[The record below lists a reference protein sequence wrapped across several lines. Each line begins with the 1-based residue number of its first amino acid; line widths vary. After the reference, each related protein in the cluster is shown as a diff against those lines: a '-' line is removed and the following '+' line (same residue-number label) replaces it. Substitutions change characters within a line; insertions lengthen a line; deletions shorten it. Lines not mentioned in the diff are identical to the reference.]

1 MKPFGR
7 YDASALE
14 EVRFQPGSRERVLM
28 NLLGIKSK
36 RQMDRV
42 EAREQ
47 LRALEELVKIYGQT
61 NRFKASDIRK
71 IHKVWLGNVYA
82 WARQYRMINLSKG
95 KFPFAAARFIP
106 KLMEDLEKG
115 PLRKFTPCRYS
126 SLAKIV
132 EAISV
137 VHTEL
142 VLIHPFRD
150 GNGRVGR
157 LLAIL
162 MALQAGLPPLDFSEI
177 AGKRRGAYFAAVQ
190 EGLSRNYGMMEEI
203 FRGVIDRTLRSHGW
217 PRIQQGPL
225 SFPPNFP
232 KQKG

>member
-1 MKPFGR
+1 MKRFSR
-7 YDASALE
+7 YDTSALE
-14 EVRFQPGSRERVLM
+14 EAQFQPGSRGRVLK
-28 NLLGIKSK
+28 NLLGIRSK

-47 LRALEELVKIYGQT
+47 LRALEDLVKMYSQT
-61 NRFKASDIRK
+61 HRFNASDIRT
-71 IHKVWLGNVYA
+71 IHKVWLGGVYA
-82 WARQYRMINLSKG
+82 WAGQYRLINLSKG
-95 KFPFAAARFIP
+95 KFPFAAARHIP
-106 KLMEDLEKG
+106 ELMEDLGKG
-115 PLRKFTPCRYS
+115 PLCKFTPCRYS
-126 SLAKIV
+126 SLDKIV

-177 AGKRRGAYFAAVQ
+177 AGKKRREYFAAVQ
-190 EGLSRNYGMMEEI
+190 EGMTGNYGMMEKI
-203 FRGVIDRTLRSHGW
+203 FRGVIDRTLKSHG
-217 PRIQQGPL
+217 
-225 SFPPNFP
+225 
-232 KQKG
+232 

>member
-1 MKPFGR
+1 MKPFSR
-7 YDASALE
+7 YETSALME
-14 EVRFQPGSRERVLM
+14 AQFQPGSRGRVLK
-28 NLLGIKSK
+28 NLLGIQSK
-36 RQMDRV
+36 REMDRV

-47 LRALEELVKIYGQT
+47 LRALEDLVKIYSQT
-61 NRFKASDIRK
+61 HRFNASDIRK
-71 IHKVWLGNVYA
+71 IHKVWLGNIYA
-82 WARQYRMINLSKG
+82 WAGQYRLINLSKG
-95 KFPFAAARFIP
+95 KFPFAAARHIP

-126 SLAKIV
+126 SLGKIV

-177 AGKRRGAYFAAVQ
+177 AGKKKRAYFAAVQ
-190 EGLSRNYGMMEEI
+190 EGMTGNYGMMEKI
-203 FRGVIDRTLRSHGW
+203 FRGVIDRTLRFHG
-217 PRIQQGPL
+217 
-225 SFPPNFP
+225 
-232 KQKG
+232 